1 MNSHPRHISPQQ
13 HSALQQL
20 LASVR
25 LWSGVPAV
33 AVCSARTIYKMR
45 PVKTAMT

>member
-25 LWSGVPAV
+25 LWSGLSTV
-33 AVCSARTIYKMR
+33 ACSARTIYKMR